1 MPDDY
6 KNFKKDHPIL
16 DKLLHSLGSIIA
28 IIIVVVVVAVL
39 ILSRAAR
46 YPSFWM

>member
-16 DKLLHSLGSIIA
+16 DRLLHSLGSIIA
-28 IIIVVVVVAVL
+28 IVIVVMVVAVL
-39 ILSRAAR
+39 ILSRLAGR
-46 YPSFWM
+46 ISFWM